1 MKVIG
6 FLSLRQRSRSFKE
19 AYPPSATVTISRS
32 GCQRLTCKSNC
43 QAHSASFLCRFPRSL
58 LCSVQKE
65 PAPKERAVPK
75 SERPWDRSQQH
86 QANPPQSARFD
97 EVVVTGAHRIAVDSL
112 CHDHLPL
119 TALQSL
125 VYTNHQRSSSGHE
138 CLHEQPEQDA
148 TGLLARPDGTVEH
161 SMVAAEPPFLLEA
174 RCSEGGGY
182 IPLAQSEYGSRQQ
195 YLDVLEEAFGEQWR
209 ERSQKPYHH
218 GR

>member
-43 QAHSASFLCRFPRSL
+43 QAHSVSFLCRFPRSL

-75 SERPWDRSQQH
+75 SERPIGSEP
-86 QANPPQSARFD
+86 AASGKPTSESARFD
-97 EVVVTGAHRIAVDSL
+97 EVVVTGAHRVAIDSL
-112 CHDHLPL
+112 CYDHLPL

-138 CLHEQPEQDA
+138 CLHEQPQQ
-148 TGLLARPDGTVEH
+148 TRLAFWLDQT
-161 SMVAAEPPFLLEA
+161 A
-174 RCSEGGGY
+174 RLST
-182 IPLAQSEYGSRQQ
+182 R
-195 YLDVLEEAFGEQWR
+195 W
-209 ERSQKPYHH
+209 
-218 GR
+218 